1 MKKHIINGHEM
12 ATLRVP
18 KAHYKFSALRENVQ
32 PYVEIWVA
40 SDSVAGE
47 CWSLVKSD
55 IFGSTVN
62 GGHPLQNSRGE
73 KVPYDGQE
81 FLLTVPVFC
90 LSEAGRKAAK
100 EYEKEVSKK

>member
-18 KAHYKFSALRENVQ
+18 KISWMLRESVE
-32 PYVEIWVA
+32 PYVNNARVSSISKHGKCYA
-40 SDSVAGE
+40 TQNGSV
-47 CWSLVKSD
+47 V
-55 IFGSTVN
+55 FGTFVN
-62 GGHPLQNSRGE
+62 GGHPLQNSAGKPVRY
-73 KVPYDGQE
+73 VGQE

-100 EYEKEVSKK
+100 EYEESQQ